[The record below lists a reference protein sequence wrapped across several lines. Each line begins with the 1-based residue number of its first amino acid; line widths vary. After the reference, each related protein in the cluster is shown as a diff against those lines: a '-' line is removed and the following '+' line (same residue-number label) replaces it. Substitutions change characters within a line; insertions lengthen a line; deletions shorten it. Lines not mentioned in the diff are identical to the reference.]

1 MSSHGG
7 SNAASLPE
15 SSVLL
20 ACDQIVAEYLMFRGL
35 TSTTLAL
42 KKETSSGNQSTVTEP
57 TPGSKQSSLTP
68 PQHSAGNPA
77 SRAVRSRQLSA
88 YYRNILF
95 SPPSLTSAIYSSLS
109 HTRSFSD
116 FSTLWN
122 ILYSR
127 FFSQVNVPL
136 DTISSYESS
145 LIKLYLSSCYEAGD
159 IEACRRFFEEH
170 GGGWGRQNFQI
181 GAWRQ
186 WFSLCYMKNAK
197 DDQIFSIF
205 FTPPWR
211 SALKTSLHN
220 LLSSVISNVPLPT
233 LIYLQK
239 WATTAEQ
246 AALRRELEQL
256 RSDKSR
262 LEADLAS
269 SKESVERLKSS
280 VSRFS
285 QVFKRA
291 LSGLGSGTKKSLWK
305 SSVDLA
311 RDRVDCLKLAEDV
324 LGGGGLG
331 SIEDFIG
338 KVEELDFGL
347 KEVVEADRD
356 VDLAEKDD
364 DKSRIEQAALLS

>member
-1 MSSHGG
+1 MACSPSSPLFFFF
-7 SNAASLPE
+7 SA
-15 SSVLL
+15 LL
-20 ACDQIVAEYLMFRGL
+20 RRAFPCANSPYFCQFLSHWHHATAQPPRARIPCPPPTYFAC
-35 TSTTLAL
+35 
-42 KKETSSGNQSTVTEP
+42 QSTVTEP

-197 DDQIFSIF
+197 DDQVSSIRFYFVCLFVFCIF
-205 FTPPWR
+205 FYNKFIYRRCVGPCGRRRARNFAAFAAAHFCFRSPSFADALNPPL
-211 SALKTSLHN
+211 APSLPRFC
-220 LLSSVISNVPLPT
+220 LLSADFLHLFYPS
-233 LIYLQK
+233 
-239 WATTAEQ
+239 
-246 AALRRELEQL
+246 LE
-256 RSDKSR
+256 
-262 LEADLAS
+262 
-269 SKESVERLKSS
+269 V
-280 VSRFS
+280 
-285 QVFKRA
+285 
-291 LSGLGSGTKKSLWK
+291 GP
-305 SSVDLA
+305 
-311 RDRVDCLKLAEDV
+311 
-324 LGGGGLG
+324 
-331 SIEDFIG
+331 
-338 KVEELDFGL
+338 
-347 KEVVEADRD
+347 
-356 VDLAEKDD
+356 
-364 DKSRIEQAALLS
+364 